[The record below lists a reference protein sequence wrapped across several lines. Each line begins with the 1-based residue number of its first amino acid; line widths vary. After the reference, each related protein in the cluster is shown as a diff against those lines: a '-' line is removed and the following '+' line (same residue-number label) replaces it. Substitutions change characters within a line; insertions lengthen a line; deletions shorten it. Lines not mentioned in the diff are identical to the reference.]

1 ESMIIKL
8 GILDNQCDLSSYQAQ
23 YQTVL
28 LLKDEV
34 QKQLRA
40 DSLIFELVAQIRQ
53 EQHLQDLRTQLAVAI
68 AELESLD
75 DKEAITIGREA
86 DI

>member
-1 ESMIIKL
+1 
-8 GILDNQCDLSSYQAQ
+8 
-23 YQTVL
+23 
-28 LLKDEV
+28 
-34 QKQLRA
+34 KQLRA

-86 DI
+86 DIVAQQGSLSEVTAHLEQVHEAILRIERRIITAERR